1 MTTIGSSPLGTFAC
15 DSGSLKELLGD
26 TALNCPCC
34 NGRLTPEKL
43 ARLLDDVQKLA
54 QGRRPANAGPAT
66 QPSAGTERHAGMI
79 IDSHAHMISR
89 TTDDYE
95 AMAKSGVV
103 AVIEPA
109 FWLGQPRTNVGSFI
123 DYFSLISG
131 FERFRAGQFGIRHY
145 CTIGLN
151 PKEANNEALAE
162 AVIEALPRFL
172 VKEGVVAMGELG
184 YDEQTP
190 LEDKALRA
198 QIELAKE
205 FELPIMIHTPHRD
218 KRPGTLRTMDVLKE
232 HAFDPARCVI
242 DHNNEETVR
251 EVRDRGYWCAFSIY
265 PNTKMGSER
274 MAAIVENYG
283 PERLIVDSACD
294 WGVSDPLAVAKTA
307 RLMAQRGVST
317 EAIHQVV
324 YSNALKVYGLNT
336 EMKEEHWL
344 APSAIDQRT
353 LYEGNSVLRGGQT
366 PRIEQPGR
374 SLEPDCSKSE
384 PSKHPAGSEVKP
396 AVEGVGAS

>member
-1 MTTIGSSPLGTFAC
+1 MTTIGPPLGTFAC
-15 DSGSLKELLGD
+15 ESGSLKEILGD
-26 TALNCPCC
+26 TTLACPCC

-54 QGRRPANAGPAT
+54 ERRMSATGGPVARPSANAI
-66 QPSAGTERHAGMI
+66 RYHGMI

-95 AMAKSGVV
+95 AMANAGVI

-109 FWLGQPRTNVGSFI
+109 FWLGQPRTNIGSFT

-151 PKEANNEALAE
+151 PKEANNEVLAE

-172 VKEGVVAMGELG
+172 VKEGVVAIGELG

-190 LEDKALRA
+190 LEDKALRT

-232 HAFDPARCVI
+232 HGFDPARCVI
-242 DHNNEETVR
+242 DHNNEETIR

-274 MAAIVENYG
+274 MAAIVESYG

-307 RLMAQRGVST
+307 RLMAQRGVSAD
-317 EAIHQVV
+317 AIHQVV
-324 YSNALKVYGLNT
+324 YGNALKVYGLNT
-336 EMKEEHWL
+336 EMKEEDWL

-353 LYEGNSVLRGGQT
+353 LYQGNSVLRGGQT

-374 SLEPDCSKSE
+374 
-384 PSKHPAGSEVKP
+384 
-396 AVEGVGAS
+396 GADELQIT

>member
-1 MTTIGSSPLGTFAC
+1 MTGTPPFGSFAC
-15 DSGSLKELLGD
+15 DAGTLQELIAGNRL
-26 TALNCPCC
+26 TCPCC
-34 NGRLTPEKL
+34 DGALTAEKL
-43 ARLLDDVQKLA
+43 ARLLNDVQRLA
-54 QGRRPANAGPAT
+54 AAATDKPTQDPKAAAGH
-66 QPSAGTERHAGMI
+66 GGMI

-95 AMAKSGVV
+95 AMARAGVV

-109 FWLGQPRTNVGSFI
+109 FWLGQPRTNVGSYI
-123 DYFSLISG
+123 DYFAMISG

-162 AVIEALPRFL
+162 AVIDALPRFL

-190 LEDKALRA
+190 LEDKALRR

-205 FELPIMIHTPHRD
+205 YFLPIMIHTPHRD
-218 KRPGTLRTMDVLKE
+218 KRAGTLRTTDVLKE
-232 HAFDPARCVI
+232 HGFDPARCVI
-242 DHNNEETVR
+242 DHNNEETIRDVL
-251 EVRDRGYWCAFSIY
+251 DRGYWCAFSIY
-265 PNTKMGSER
+265 PQTKMGSER
-274 MAAIVENYG
+274 MAVLVETFG

-307 RLMAQRGVST
+307 RLMAQRGVS
-317 EAIHQVV
+317 ADVIHQVV
-324 YSNALKVYGLNT
+324 YANPLAAYGLNG
-336 EMKEEHWL
+336 EMDEQHWL
-344 APSAIDQRT
+344 APAAIDQRT

-366 PRIEQPGR
+366 PRIKEPGR
-374 SLEPDCSKSE
+374 RADDLRI
-384 PSKHPAGSEVKP
+384 A
-396 AVEGVGAS
+396 

>member
-1 MTTIGSSPLGTFAC
+1 MTATPSPPFGTFAC
-15 DSGSLKELLGD
+15 DAGSLEELLGG
-26 TALNCPCC
+26 TTLSCPCC
-34 NGRLTPEKL
+34 DGKLTPEKL
-43 ARLLDDVQKLA
+43 ARLLSDVQRLA
-54 QGRRPANAGPAT
+54 QGRAALDASQAPHLAPGAPHYT
-66 QPSAGTERHAGMI
+66 GMI

-95 AMAKSGVV
+95 AMARAGVV

-109 FWLGQPRTNVGSFI
+109 FWLGQPRTNIGSFI

-162 AVIEALPRFL
+162 AVIDALPRFL
-172 VKEGVVAMGELG
+172 AREGVVAMGELG
-184 YDEQTP
+184 YDEQTAA
-190 LEDKALRA
+190 EDKALRA

-205 FELPIMIHTPHRD
+205 FDLPIMIHTPHRD

-232 HAFDPARCVI
+232 HGFDPARCVI
-242 DHNNEETVR
+242 DHNNEETIR
-251 EVRDRGYWCAFSIY
+251 EVFERGYWCAFSIY

-274 MAAIVENYG
+274 MAAIVESYG

-307 RLMAQRGVST
+307 RLMAQRGVSAD
-317 EAIHQVV
+317 AIHQVV
-324 YSNALKVYGLNT
+324 YANALAVYGLNT

-374 SLEPDCSKSE
+374 PVDELQIT
-384 PSKHPAGSEVKP
+384 
-396 AVEGVGAS
+396 